1 MDMRLYC
8 RRLLAIALAYAIAG
22 KFGLLIADFN
32 PHITLLWLPSGIAV
46 AALFRW
52 GYRYWPAVF
61 VSAFAL
67 NFSISSVPLLAAG
80 IAVGNTLGPMLAVW
94 LLRHAQFRPRLER
107 AYDVVI
113 LAVSGAL
120 GMVLSASSGVF
131 NLVLH
136 GQMAADAVGRAWF
149 NWWMGDVMGV
159 LLIAP
164 LLLSVSRDEFA
175 TLWRRRNEF
184 ACWLL
189 AAGLVVWFIFFSLPR
204 SLFGATAMLFLLPL
218 VVWPSMRHGIAGASF
233 SVLGLSFMIAG
244 SIIIDNTALQQIE
257 QHGMFSLW
265 ALMSLMMLVTLMIT
279 ALQAEHVRAKKALQ
293 ASETRIRSIIN
304 AALDGIVTIDHE
316 GRLTE
321 FNPAAERIFGYRRAD
336 VLGRKMADL
345 IIPPGQRE
353 SYNRRLQKFL
363 SGERH
368 ALERRLE
375 LHALHASGRSFPLEL
390 TITSMKMPGRRQATG
405 FMRDITE
412 RKQAEQYIREAYEN
426 LTRQNTVLEY
436 ISQRQPLTYILDAL
450 ALSIEKQYPEMR
462 CSVLLLDDHGQR
474 LRFCSAPS
482 LPAFFK
488 QVVDGWSVSD
498 ATSACASSAFHA
510 KRTLVADLRQ
520 RSHGITADLARR
532 LDAAACWS
540 EPIMSHDKRVLGT
553 FAIYHRTA
561 RLPEHNELTLLDE
574 SARLAGIA
582 IERLHAERDLKIAAH
597 AFEVNQGMM
606 VMDANF
612 IVLRVNRAYTTI
624 TGYRAEEVVGGRP
637 LLFNYGQQD
646 EKFYEEIWQ
655 ALQRDRNWQG
665 ELWGRRKNGD
675 TYMQALHISAVSND
689 AGEVSNYVAS
699 FDDITRHMQAELQIR
714 RLAHY
719 DPLTQLP
726 NRLLLIDRLGQ
737 AVASATRNKR
747 CGAVFMIDLDNFKT
761 LNDTR
766 GHSVGDLLLI
776 EVAKRLLECVRGEDT
791 IARLGGDEFVVIL
804 EDLGEVESVA
814 STNAEHIGEKIITA
828 LSVPYQLQSQAYH
841 TTPSIGVSLFS
852 AGEEN
857 LEELIKRADSAMYQA
872 KKAGRNTLRFYDPQI
887 QAALEARS
895 ALEDELR
902 IAVAKDE
909 LRLYYQ
915 MQVDDKR
922 RVVGAEVLLRWQH
935 PQHGLVLP
943 AQFIPLAEETGLIVP
958 IGFWVLERA
967 CAQLKLWAGNAM
979 TQHLQLA
986 VNVSARQFCLPDF
999 ALQVQRIVEQAA
1011 INPALLKLE
1020 LTESMVLDNVEGV
1033 IATMSALKPLGINFS
1048 IDDFGTGQSSLAYL
1062 KKLPLDQL
1070 KIDRSFVRDI
1080 TSDPNDAVIVRTII
1094 GMAIN
1099 LGLEVIAEGVETE
1112 QQLAFLQENGCLAY
1126 QGYLFSKPM
1135 PVHEFEH
1142 LVVVRRGRT
1151 LSLAADSG
1159 ENNGIQA
1166 WPNSISQR

>member
-1 MDMRLYC
+1 MNMRLYC
-8 RRLLAIALAYAIAG
+8 GRLCTIALAYAITG
-22 KFGLLIADFN
+22 KFGLLISDFS

-52 GYRYWPAVF
+52 GYRYWPAIF
-61 VSAFAL
+61 VSALAL
-67 NFSISSVPLLAAG
+67 NFDVTPVALLAIG
-80 IAVGNTLGPMLAVW
+80 IAIGNTLGPVLAVW
-94 LLRHAQFRPRLER
+94 LLRHFQFRPRLER

-113 LAVSGAL
+113 LAMSGGL
-120 GMVLSASSGVF
+120 GMVLSASGGVF
-131 NLVLH
+131 NLALH
-136 GQMAADAVGRAWF
+136 GKIAADALNRAWF
-149 NWWMGDVMGV
+149 SWWMGDVMGV
-159 LLIAP
+159 LLVAP
-164 LLLSVSRDEFA
+164 LLLSVSRGEFSRLWQKRGEFA
-175 TLWRRRNEF
+175 G
-184 ACWLL
+184 WLL
-189 AAGLVVWFIFFSLPR
+189 AAGLVVWFIFFPLPR
-204 SLFGATAMLFLLPL
+204 SLFDSTAMLFLLPL

-233 SVLGLSFMIAG
+233 SVLALSFLIAG
-244 SIIIDNTALQQIE
+244 GIVIDNGSLQQIE

-265 ALMSLMMLVTLMIT
+265 ALMSLMMLITLMIT
-279 ALQAEHVRAKKALQ
+279 ALQAEHVQAKKALQ
-293 ASETRIRSIIN
+293 QSEKRIRSIIN
-304 AALDGIVTIDHE
+304 TAFDGIVTIDHQ

-336 VLGRKMADL
+336 VLGRNMAEL

-353 SYNRRLQKFL
+353 SYNRKLHKLL

-368 ALERRLE
+368 AMERRLE
-375 LHALHASGRSFPLEL
+375 LQGMRANGRSFPLEL
-390 TITSMKMPGRRQATG
+390 TITTMKTPGRRQATG

-412 RKQAEQYIREAYEN
+412 RRQGEQFIREAYEN

-462 CSVLLLDDHGQR
+462 CTVLLLDEHGQR

-482 LPAFFK
+482 MPAFFR
-488 QVVDGWSVSD
+488 QVVDGWSVAD
-498 ATSACASSAFHA
+498 ASSACASAAFHA
-510 KRTLVADLRQ
+510 RRTLIDDLQQ
-520 RSHGITADLARR
+520 RGYGIMADLARR

-540 EPIMSHDKRVLGT
+540 EPILSHDRRVLGT
-553 FAIYHRTA
+553 FAIYHRAA
-561 RLPEHNELTLLDE
+561 RPPEHNELTLLDE

-606 VMDANF
+606 VMDANY
-612 IVLRVNRAYTTI
+612 IVLRVNQAYTAI
-624 TGYRAEEVVGGRP
+624 TGYSAEEVVGSRP

-646 EKFYEEIWQ
+646 EKFYEEIWES
-655 ALQRDRNWQG
+655 LRRDRSWQG

-689 AGEVSNYVAS
+689 AGEVSNYVAA

-747 CGAVFMIDLDNFKT
+747 CGAVLMIDLDNFKT

-804 EDLGEVESVA
+804 EDLGEVETVA
-814 STNAEHIGEKIITA
+814 SGNAEHIGEKIIAA
-828 LSVPYQLQSQAYH
+828 LSVPYQLQSQTHH

-852 AGEEN
+852 AGEDN

-902 IAVAKDE
+902 SAVANNE
-909 LRLYYQ
+909 LQLYYQ

-935 PQHGLVLP
+935 PRHGFVLP

-967 CAQLKLWAGNAM
+967 CAQLKLWAGNEM

-986 VNVSARQFCLPDF
+986 VNVSARQFCQPDF
-999 ALQVQRIVEQAA
+999 AVQVQRIVEQAD
-1011 INPALLKLE
+1011 IHPGLLKLE
-1020 LTESMVLDNVEGV
+1020 LTESMVLDNVENV
-1033 IATMSALKPLGINFS
+1033 IATMAALKPLGINFS

-1112 QQLAFLQENGCLAY
+1112 QQLAFLLENGCLAY

-1142 LVVVRRGRT
+1142 LVVVRGARK
-1151 LSLAADSG
+1151 LSLAPDSG
-1159 ENNGIQA
+1159 ENNEIQA
-1166 WPNSISQR
+1166 WPNTIGQR